1 MKTVLVTGVSVI
13 DFIFQLDEIPKKS
26 EKFRALDAS
35 ISGGGVAANAAVAIS
50 RLGGSATLVSR
61 LGKDQIGNIIKNQ
74 LIEEGIN
81 VKFTK
86 QFDQNKSSFSSVY
99 IDKNGERQVV
109 NYRDK
114 TLPVEA
120 SWINDIKQHDAYLA
134 DTRWNEGT
142 IETLKVAKFFNRP
155 GILDAEETV
164 TVEAIKTASHVA
176 FSLYGLQS
184 FTKQKN
190 IIDGLN
196 EISKITSGWVCVT
209 NGEKGVFFLQ
219 NSELINIPTKKVLV
233 KDTLGAGDVWHGA
246 FTLSLAEDNNEIN
259 AIKFANSAATLKC
272 CVFGGRHGF
281 PNREELKKFI
291 MEN

>member
-81 VKFTK
+81 VKFTR

-196 EISKITSGWVCVT
+196 EISKITSGWACVT

>member
-13 DFIFQLDEIPKKS
+13 DFIFQLDEIPKKF

-61 LGKDQIGNIIKNQ
+61 LGNDQVGDIIKNQ

-86 QFDQNKSSFSSVY
+86 QFDQKKSSFSSVY
-99 IDKNGERQVV
+99 IDKKGERQVV

-120 SWINDIKQHDAYLA
+120 IWINDIKQHDAYLA

-142 IETLKVAKFFNRP
+142 IETLKIAKLFNRP
-155 GILDAEETV
+155 GVLDAEETV
-164 TVEAIKTASHVA
+164 SIEAIKTASHIA

-184 FTKQKN
+184 FTKQKD
-190 IIDGLN
+190 ILTGLN
-196 EISKITSGWVCVT
+196 EISKITSAWACVT
-209 NGEKGVFFLQ
+209 NGEKGAFFLQ
-219 NSELINIPTKKVLV
+219 NSELINIPTKNVVV

-246 FTLSLAEDNNEIN
+246 FTLSLAEGNNEIN
-259 AIKFANSAATLKC
+259 AIKFANYAATLKC
-272 CVFGGRHGF
+272 SFFGGRKGF
-281 PNREELKKFI
+281 PNRKQLKEFI

>member
-26 EKFRALDAS
+26 EKFRALEAS